1 MRYID
6 YTVDTISIQGCSAS
20 TWHVVWSYTEFHQAA
35 EKWAKFAV
43 LYLEQDARDD
53 VSGWL
58 RRPRHPVC
66 RLVPNTCINGDKIKY
81 SQNNNIWQILI
92 EKIYVPV
99 LIALWYVKSRYLL
112 GPRACIPLRETASL
126 SLQLTKHEWSKISN

>member
-81 SQNNNIWQILI
+81 SQKQQ
-92 EKIYVPV
+92 
-99 LIALWYVKSRYLL
+99 YLADFNRKNL
-112 GPRACIPLRETASL
+112 RASIDRTMIRQIPLFIGAKSMHTITGNCVSL
-126 SLQLTKHEWSKISN
+126 SPTYRTRMK